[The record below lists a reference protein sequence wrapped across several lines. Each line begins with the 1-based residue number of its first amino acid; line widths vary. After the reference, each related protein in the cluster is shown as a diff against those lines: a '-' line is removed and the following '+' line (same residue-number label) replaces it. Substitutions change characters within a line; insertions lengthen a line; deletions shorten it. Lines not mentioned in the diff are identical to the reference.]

1 MIALYVAA
9 LVICVVFMAACGVGK
24 ELIGAVSVVMSVA
37 ALFGLVYDYCR
48 KNAYYQ
54 RLFQNLDRLDQKYL
68 ILETMKQPEFYEG
81 ELFAQVLYEANKSM
95 TEQVN
100 ENRRQMKDFKD
111 FIEMWVHQVKLPVA
125 SLLLLCHNHPENL
138 DKKFVEQLR
147 RINRYT
153 EQVLYYT
160 RAEHSEKD
168 YLFQRCSLAQIVHKA
183 AMKNKDDLL
192 ENKVEFQV
200 SGCDHT
206 VVTDM
211 KWMEFILD
219 QIINNSI
226 KYRRET
232 DAMIQ
237 ISTSAENGKTI
248 LSIKDNGIGI
258 AESDL
263 PRLFE
268 KSFTG
273 GNGRLLDRM
282 EAKSTEWGFI
292 LPKTCATSWGMRSM
306 LFLRKVRIHRSTL
319 HFCNI
324 QSDWA
329 NDKWEIPRYNVEN
342 VIKKGESTCRIHYM

>member
-160 RAEHSEKD
+160 RAVHSEKD

-211 KWMEFILD
+211 KWMELILD

-282 EAKSTEWGFI
+282 EAKST
-292 LPKTCATSWGMRSM
+292 GMGLYIAKNMCDKLGHEIHVISEEGSYTQVNIT
-306 LFLRKVRIHRSTL
+306 FL
-319 HFCNI
+319 
-324 QSDWA
+324 
-329 NDKWEIPRYNVEN
+329 
-342 VIKKGESTCRIHYM
+342 

>member
-147 RINRYT
+147 RINRST

-237 ISTSAENGKTI
+237 ISASAENGKTI

-282 EAKSTEWGFI
+282 EAKST
-292 LPKTCATSWGMRSM
+292 GMGLYIAKNMCDNLGHEIHVISEEGSYTQVNIT
-306 LFLRKVRIHRSTL
+306 FL
-319 HFCNI
+319 
-324 QSDWA
+324 
-329 NDKWEIPRYNVEN
+329 
-342 VIKKGESTCRIHYM
+342 

>member
-160 RAEHSEKD
+160 RAEYSEKD

-282 EAKSTEWGFI
+282 EAKST
-292 LPKTCATSWGMRSM
+292 GMGLYIAKNMCDKLGHEIHVISEEGSYTQVNIT
-306 LFLRKVRIHRSTL
+306 FL
-319 HFCNI
+319 
-324 QSDWA
+324 
-329 NDKWEIPRYNVEN
+329 
-342 VIKKGESTCRIHYM
+342 

>member
-9 LVICVVFMAACGVGK
+9 LVICVVFMAAACGVGK

-211 KWMEFILD
+211 KCMEFILD

-282 EAKSTEWGFI
+282 EAKST
-292 LPKTCATSWGMRSM
+292 GMGLYIAKNMCDKLGHEIHVISEEGSYTQVNIT
-306 LFLRKVRIHRSTL
+306 FL
-319 HFCNI
+319 
-324 QSDWA
+324 
-329 NDKWEIPRYNVEN
+329 
-342 VIKKGESTCRIHYM
+342 

>member
-138 DKKFVEQLR
+138 DKKFVEQIR

-168 YLFQRCSLAQIVHKA
+168 YLFQRCS
-183 AMKNKDDLL
+183 L

-237 ISTSAENGKTI
+237 ISASAENGKTI

-282 EAKSTEWGFI
+282 EAKST
-292 LPKTCATSWGMRSM
+292 GMGLYIAKNMCDKLGHEIHVISEEGSYTQVNIT
-306 LFLRKVRIHRSTL
+306 FL
-319 HFCNI
+319 
-324 QSDWA
+324 
-329 NDKWEIPRYNVEN
+329 
-342 VIKKGESTCRIHYM
+342 

>member
-1 MIALYVAA
+1 
-9 LVICVVFMAACGVGK
+9 
-24 ELIGAVSVVMSVA
+24 
-37 ALFGLVYDYCR
+37 
-48 KNAYYQ
+48 
-54 RLFQNLDRLDQKYL
+54 
-68 ILETMKQPEFYEG
+68 
-81 ELFAQVLYEANKSM
+81 
-95 TEQVN
+95 
-100 ENRRQMKDFKD
+100 
-111 FIEMWVHQVKLPVA
+111 
-125 SLLLLCHNHPENL
+125 
-138 DKKFVEQLR
+138 
-147 RINRYT
+147 
-153 EQVLYYT
+153 
-160 RAEHSEKD
+160 
-168 YLFQRCSLAQIVHKA
+168 
-183 AMKNKDDLL
+183 MKNKDDLL

-226 KYRRET
+226 KYRREI

-282 EAKSTEWGFI
+282 EAKST
-292 LPKTCATSWGMRSM
+292 GMGLYIAKNMCDKLGHEIHVISEEGSYTQVNIT
-306 LFLRKVRIHRSTL
+306 FL
-319 HFCNI
+319 
-324 QSDWA
+324 
-329 NDKWEIPRYNVEN
+329 
-342 VIKKGESTCRIHYM
+342 

>member
-153 EQVLYYT
+153 EQELYYT

-282 EAKSTEWGFI
+282 EAKST
-292 LPKTCATSWGMRSM
+292 GMGLYIAKNMCDKLGHEIHVISEEGSYTQVNIT
-306 LFLRKVRIHRSTL
+306 FL
-319 HFCNI
+319 
-324 QSDWA
+324 
-329 NDKWEIPRYNVEN
+329 
-342 VIKKGESTCRIHYM
+342 